1 MKNYLI
7 VSWSMRTKAMYMV
20 LECLRDLQFLIQKFF
35 IGVADK
41 FVIQNSKF
49 VIIYLSFFT
58 LHSNAQ
64 TLTLRT
70 PHFAIGL
77 LSNTDSISG
86 VQIGLFSNF
95 ANKIDGVQL
104 APLANACTTE
114 LKGIQLS
121 GVSNISTGVRKGMQ
135 IAALTNVCSE
145 NMRGLQI
152 AAYNYAD
159 SLSGSQFGLI
169 NFCIHH
175 PRGVQVGLI
184 NYSRDTTAHKIGLVN
199 INPKTRMD
207 LLAFLGTSSKLNMA
221 LRFRNRS
228 TYNIIGMGTHYMG
241 IDEKFSGAIYYRI
254 GQYFK
259 INRRLSLS
267 GDIGYYHVETF
278 EENNDAKP
286 ERLYSLQARLN
297 ADYKISPTLGA
308 FMSLGYGDTRYYSHN
323 RHYRSRLIFETG
335 LTFNLRN
342 RTTEEKTLPVKNS
355 PRRMPSLYEDVQ
367 KNSIFAFDNP
377 ENKKKHPWRAAVET
391 FGINVAVQSFDRFV
405 LNADFAQIN
414 FKTIKHNIETGFV
427 WDNDQF
433 STNLFAHPYHGGL
446 YFNAARSNGLT
457 FWESAPYAF
466 CGSLMWETICETEP
480 PAINDLMAT
489 TVGGIAI
496 GEVTHRISALVYDD
510 RKRGWS
516 RFWREFLGGVIC
528 PIGAL
533 NRIISGDAWKV
544 RHEYYK
550 YHDYDRLPVHAQIG
564 VGYRYLADN
573 NSLFRGEGTPYINVA
588 LDYGDPFNEEE
599 RKPYDYFTADITF
612 GLSSNQPLVSSIHL
626 LGRLWGAPVRTGKI
640 QTEFGLFQH
649 FNYYDS
655 QPVKDGTSLVPY
667 RISEAASAGPG
678 LICRF
683 PSVGNL
689 TRLEQRI
696 FVNGILLGGSLTDHY
711 NVIDRDYN
719 MGSGY
724 SAKTSTLLGF
734 GKYGF
739 LSVLADY
746 YRIFTWKGYKDSD
759 LETVDPIYL
768 NAQGDKSNATLLVV
782 SAHSQ
787 WNLTNKIA
795 LELTASHYW
804 RYTHYA
810 RHNNISSNTFA
821 VRMGLVFKL

>member
-1 MKNYLI
+1 MTRFKKRK
-7 VSWSMRTKAMYMV
+7 VSAIMA
-20 LECLRDLQFLIQKFF
+20 L
-35 IGVADK
+35 A
-41 FVIQNSKF
+41 
-49 VIIYLSFFT
+49 LSLFT
-58 LHSNAQ
+58 FSSSSAQ
-64 TLTLRT
+64 ELTLRT

-77 LSNTDSISG
+77 LSNTDSIKG
-86 VQIGLFSNF
+86 LQIGLFSNF
-95 ANKIDGVQL
+95 ANKMNGVQL
-104 APLANACTTE
+104 APLTNACTTE
-114 LKGIQLS
+114 LRGMQLS
-121 GVSNISTGVRKGMQ
+121 GVSNISKGVRKGMQ
-135 IAALTNVCSE
+135 IASLTNVCSHS
-145 NMRGLQI
+145 MRGLQI

-159 SLSGSQFGLI
+159 SLSGSQIGLI
-169 NFCIHH
+169 NFCVHH
-175 PRGVQVGLI
+175 PRGVQIGLV
-184 NYSRDTTAHKIGLVN
+184 NYSRDTIAHKIGLVN
-199 INPKTRMD
+199 VNPKTQID
-207 LLAFLGTSSKLNMA
+207 LLAFAGTSSKLNMA

-228 TYNIIGMGTHYMG
+228 TYNIIGIGSHFMG

-254 GQYFK
+254 GQYFN
-259 INRRLSLS
+259 INKRLSLS
-267 GDIGYYHVETF
+267 GDVGYYHVETF
-278 EENNDAKP
+278 QENNDTKP

-297 ADYKISPTLGA
+297 ADYKISPALGA
-308 FMSLGYGDTRYYSHN
+308 FVTIGYGDTRYYSHN
-323 RHYRSRLIFETG
+323 RHYRSRFILEAG
-335 LTFNLRN
+335 LAMNLRN
-342 RTTEEKTLPVKNS
+342 YTPKDTEQKKEENAL
-355 PRRMPSLYEDVQ
+355 PSLYEDMRE
-367 KNSIFAFDNP
+367 NSIFAFDNP
-377 ENKKKHPWRAAVET
+377 KNQKKHPWKAAIET
-391 FGINVAVQSFDRFV
+391 FGINAAVQSFDRFV

-414 FKTIKHNIETGFV
+414 FKTIRHNIKTGFV

-496 GEVTHRISALVYDD
+496 GEVTHRLSALVYDD

-516 RFWREFLGGVIC
+516 RFWREFLGTVIC
-528 PIGAL
+528 PIGGL
-533 NRIISGDAWKV
+533 NRILSGDAWKV
-544 RHEYYK
+544 RHDYYK
-550 YHDYDRLPVHAQIG
+550 YHDYDRLPVNAQIG

-588 LDYGDPFNEEE
+588 LDYGDPFNGEE
-599 RKPYDYFTADITF
+599 RKPYDYFSADITF

-626 LGRLWGAPVRTGKI
+626 LGRLWGAPVRTGNI
-640 QTEFGLFQH
+640 QTEFGIFQH

-655 QPVKDGTSLVPY
+655 QPVKNGSSLVPY
-667 RISEAASAGPG
+667 RISEAASAGLG

-787 WNLTNKIA
+787 WNLTNRIA

>member
-1 MKNYLI
+1 MATMTRFKKRK
-7 VSWSMRTKAMYMV
+7 VSAIMA
-20 LECLRDLQFLIQKFF
+20 L
-35 IGVADK
+35 A
-41 FVIQNSKF
+41 
-49 VIIYLSFFT
+49 LSLFT
-58 LHSNAQ
+58 FSSSSAQ
-64 TLTLRT
+64 ELTLRT

-77 LSNTDSISG
+77 LSNTDSIKG
-86 VQIGLFSNF
+86 LQIGLFSNF
-95 ANKIDGVQL
+95 ANKMNGVQL
-104 APLANACTTE
+104 APLTNACTTE
-114 LKGIQLS
+114 LRGMQLS
-121 GVSNISTGVRKGMQ
+121 GVSNISKGVRKGMQ
-135 IAALTNVCSE
+135 IASLTNVCSHS
-145 NMRGLQI
+145 MRGLQI

-159 SLSGSQFGLI
+159 SLSGSQIGLI
-169 NFCIHH
+169 NFCVHH
-175 PRGVQVGLI
+175 PRGVQIGLV
-184 NYSRDTTAHKIGLVN
+184 NYSRDTIAHKIGLVN
-199 INPKTRMD
+199 VNPKTQID
-207 LLAFLGTSSKLNMA
+207 LLAFAGTSSKLNMA

-228 TYNIIGMGTHYMG
+228 TYNIIGIGSHFMG

-254 GQYFK
+254 GQYFN
-259 INRRLSLS
+259 INKRLSLS
-267 GDIGYYHVETF
+267 GDVGYYHVETF
-278 EENNDAKP
+278 QENNDTKP

-297 ADYKISPTLGA
+297 ADYKISPALGA
-308 FMSLGYGDTRYYSHN
+308 FVTIGYGDTRYYSHN
-323 RHYRSRLIFETG
+323 RHYRSRFILEAG
-335 LTFNLRN
+335 LAMNLRN
-342 RTTEEKTLPVKNS
+342 YTPKDTEQKKEENAL
-355 PRRMPSLYEDVQ
+355 PSLYEDMRE
-367 KNSIFAFDNP
+367 NSIFAFDNP
-377 ENKKKHPWRAAVET
+377 KNQKKHPWIAAVET
-391 FGINVAVQSFDRFV
+391 FGINAAVQSFDRFV

-414 FKTIKHNIETGFV
+414 FKTIRHNIKTGFV

-496 GEVTHRISALVYDD
+496 GEVTHRLSALVYDD

-516 RFWREFLGGVIC
+516 RFWREFLGTVIC
-528 PIGAL
+528 PIGGL
-533 NRIISGDAWKV
+533 NRILSGDAWKV
-544 RHEYYK
+544 RHDYYK

-787 WNLTNKIA
+787 WNLTNRIA

>member
-1 MKNYLI
+1 MATMTRFKKRK
-7 VSWSMRTKAMYMV
+7 VSAIMA
-20 LECLRDLQFLIQKFF
+20 L
-35 IGVADK
+35 A
-41 FVIQNSKF
+41 
-49 VIIYLSFFT
+49 LSLFT
-58 LHSNAQ
+58 FSSSSAQ
-64 TLTLRT
+64 ELTLRT

-77 LSNTDSISG
+77 LSNTDSIKG
-86 VQIGLFSNF
+86 LQIGLFSNF
-95 ANKIDGVQL
+95 ANKMNGVQL
-104 APLANACTTE
+104 APLTNACTTE
-114 LKGIQLS
+114 LRGMQLS
-121 GVSNISTGVRKGMQ
+121 GVSNISKGVRKGMQ
-135 IAALTNVCSE
+135 IAPLTNVCSHS
-145 NMRGLQI
+145 MRGLQI
-152 AAYNYAD
+152 ATYNYAD

-169 NFCIHH
+169 NFCVRH
-175 PRGVQVGLI
+175 PKGVQIGLV
-184 NYSRDTTAHKIGLVN
+184 NYSRDTIAHKIGLVN
-199 INPKTRMD
+199 VNPKTQID
-207 LLAFLGTSSKLNMA
+207 LLAFAGTSSKLNMA

-228 TYNIIGMGTHYMG
+228 TYNIIGIGSHFMG

-254 GQYFK
+254 GQYFN
-259 INRRLSLS
+259 INKRLSLS
-267 GDIGYYHVETF
+267 GDVGYYHVETF
-278 EENNDAKP
+278 QENNDTKP

-297 ADYKISPTLGA
+297 ADYKISPALGA
-308 FMSLGYGDTRYYSHN
+308 FVTIGYGDTRYYSHN
-323 RHYRSRLIFETG
+323 RHYRSRFILEAG
-335 LTFNLRN
+335 LAMNLRN
-342 RTTEEKTLPVKNS
+342 YTPKDTEQKKEENAL
-355 PRRMPSLYEDVQ
+355 PSLYDDMRE
-367 KNSIFAFDNP
+367 NSIFAFDNP
-377 ENKKKHPWRAAVET
+377 KNQKKHPWIAAVET
-391 FGINVAVQSFDRFV
+391 FGINAAVQSFDRFV

-414 FKTIKHNIETGFV
+414 FKTIRHNIKTGFV

-457 FWESAPYAF
+457 FWESAPYALG
-466 CGSLMWETICETEP
+466 GSLMWEVACETEP

-489 TVGGIAI
+489 TIGGIAI
-496 GEVTHRISALVYDD
+496 GEVTHRLSALVYDD

-516 RFWREFLGGVIC
+516 RFWREFLGTVIC
-528 PIGAL
+528 PIGGL
-533 NRIISGDAWKV
+533 NRILSGDAWKV
-544 RHEYYK
+544 RNEYYK

-588 LDYGDPFNEEE
+588 LDYGDPFNGEE
-599 RKPYDYFTADITF
+599 RKPYDYFSADITF

-626 LGRLWGAPVRTGKI
+626 LGRLWGAPVRTGNI
-640 QTEFGLFQH
+640 QTEFGIFQH

-655 QPVKDGTSLVPY
+655 QPVKNGSSLVPY
-667 RISEAASAGPG
+667 RISEAASAGLG

-787 WNLTNKIA
+787 WNLTNRIA

>member
-1 MKNYLI
+1 MAT
-7 VSWSMRTKAMYMV
+7 MA
-20 LECLRDLQFLIQKFF
+20 KFKKRKVTA
-35 IGVADK
+35 IMALA
-41 FVIQNSKF
+41 
-49 VIIYLSFFT
+49 LSLFT
-58 LHSNAQ
+58 FSSSSAQ
-64 TLTLRT
+64 ELTLRT

-77 LSNTDSISG
+77 LSNTDSIKG
-86 VQIGLFSNF
+86 LQIGLFSNF
-95 ANKIDGVQL
+95 ANKMNGVQL
-104 APLANACTTE
+104 APLTNACTTE
-114 LKGIQLS
+114 LRGMQLS
-121 GVSNISTGVRKGMQ
+121 GVSNISKGVRKGMQ
-135 IAALTNVCSE
+135 IAPLTNVCSHS
-145 NMRGLQI
+145 MRGLQI

-159 SLSGSQFGLI
+159 SLSGSQIGLI
-169 NFCIHH
+169 NFCVHH
-175 PRGVQVGLI
+175 PRGVQIGLV
-184 NYSRDTTAHKIGLVN
+184 NYSRDTIAHKIGLVN
-199 INPKTRMD
+199 VNPKTQID
-207 LLAFLGTSSKLNMA
+207 LLAFAGTSSKLNMA

-228 TYNIIGMGTHYMG
+228 TYNIIGIGSHFMG

-254 GQYFK
+254 GQYFN
-259 INRRLSLS
+259 INKRLSLS
-267 GDIGYYHVETF
+267 GDVGYYHVETF
-278 EENNDAKP
+278 QENSDTKP

-297 ADYKISPTLGA
+297 ADYKISPALGA
-308 FMSLGYGDTRYYSHN
+308 FVTIGYGDTRYYSHN
-323 RHYRSRLIFETG
+323 RHYRSRFILEAG
-335 LTFNLRN
+335 LAMNLRN
-342 RTTEEKTLPVKNS
+342 YTPKDTEQKKEENAL
-355 PRRMPSLYEDVQ
+355 PSLYEDMRE
-367 KNSIFAFDNP
+367 NSIFAFDNP
-377 ENKKKHPWRAAVET
+377 KNQKKHPWIAAVET
-391 FGINVAVQSFDRFV
+391 FGINAAVQSFDRFV

-414 FKTIKHNIETGFV
+414 FKTIRHNIKTGFV

-457 FWESAPYAF
+457 FWESAPYALG
-466 CGSLMWETICETEP
+466 GSLMWEVACETEP

-489 TVGGIAI
+489 TIGGIAI
-496 GEVTHRISALVYDD
+496 GEVTHRLSALVYDN

-516 RFWREFLGGVIC
+516 RFWREFLGTVIC
-528 PIGAL
+528 PIGGL
-533 NRIISGDAWKV
+533 NRILNGDAWKV
-544 RHEYYK
+544 RNEYYK
-550 YHDYDRLPVHAQIG
+550 YHDYDRLPVNAQIG

-588 LDYGDPFNEEE
+588 LDYGDPFNGEE
-599 RKPYDYFTADITF
+599 RKPYDYFSADITF

-626 LGRLWGAPVRTGKI
+626 LGRLWGAPVRTGNI
-640 QTEFGLFQH
+640 QTEFGIFQH

-655 QPVKDGTSLVPY
+655 QPVKNGSSLVPY
-667 RISEAASAGPG
+667 RISEAASAGLG

-683 PSVGNL
+683 PSMGNL

-787 WNLTNKIA
+787 WNLTNRIA

>member
-1 MKNYLI
+1 MATMAKLKKRKVTAI
-7 VSWSMRTKAMYMV
+7 MA
-20 LECLRDLQFLIQKFF
+20 L
-35 IGVADK
+35 A
-41 FVIQNSKF
+41 
-49 VIIYLSFFT
+49 LSLFT
-58 LHSNAQ
+58 FSSSSAQ
-64 TLTLRT
+64 ELTLRT

-77 LSNTDSISG
+77 LSNTDSIKG
-86 VQIGLFSNF
+86 LQIGLFSNF
-95 ANKIDGVQL
+95 ANKMNGVQL
-104 APLANACTTE
+104 APLTNACTTE
-114 LKGIQLS
+114 LRGMQLS
-121 GVSNISTGVRKGMQ
+121 GVSNISKGVRKGMQ
-135 IAALTNVCSE
+135 IAPLTNVCSHS
-145 NMRGLQI
+145 MRGLQI

-159 SLSGSQFGLI
+159 SLSGSQIGLI
-169 NFCIHH
+169 NFCVHH
-175 PRGVQVGLI
+175 PRGVQIGLV
-184 NYSRDTTAHKIGLVN
+184 NYSRDTIAHKIGLVN
-199 INPKTRMD
+199 VNPKTQID
-207 LLAFLGTSSKLNMA
+207 LLAFAGTSSKLNTA

-228 TYNIIGMGTHYMG
+228 TYNIIGIGSHFMG

-254 GQYFK
+254 GQYFN
-259 INRRLSLS
+259 INKRLSLS
-267 GDIGYYHVETF
+267 GDVGYYHVETF
-278 EENNDAKP
+278 QENSDTKP

-297 ADYKISPTLGA
+297 ADYKISPALGA
-308 FMSLGYGDTRYYSHN
+308 FVTIGYGDTRYYSHN
-323 RHYRSRLIFETG
+323 RHYRSRFILEAG
-335 LTFNLRN
+335 LAMNLRN
-342 RTTEEKTLPVKNS
+342 YTPKDTEQKKEENAL
-355 PRRMPSLYEDVQ
+355 PSLYDDMRE
-367 KNSIFAFDNP
+367 NSIFAFDNP
-377 ENKKKHPWRAAVET
+377 KNQKKHPWIAAVET
-391 FGINVAVQSFDRFV
+391 FGINAAVQSFDRFV

-414 FKTIKHNIETGFV
+414 FKTIRHNIKTGFV

-496 GEVTHRISALVYDD
+496 GEVTHRLSALVYDD

-516 RFWREFLGGVIC
+516 RFWREFLGAVIC
-528 PIGAL
+528 PIGGL
-533 NRIISGDAWKV
+533 NRILSGDAWKV
-544 RHEYYK
+544 RHDYYK

-588 LDYGDPFNEEE
+588 LDYGDPFNGEE
-599 RKPYDYFTADITF
+599 RKPYDYFSADITF

-626 LGRLWGAPVRTGKI
+626 LGRLWGAPVRTGNI
-640 QTEFGLFQH
+640 QTEFGIFQH

-655 QPVKDGTSLVPY
+655 QPVKNGSSLVPY
-667 RISEAASAGPG
+667 RISEAASAGLG

-746 YRIFTWKGYKDSD
+746 YRIFTWKGYKDAD

-787 WNLTNKIA
+787 WNLTNRIA